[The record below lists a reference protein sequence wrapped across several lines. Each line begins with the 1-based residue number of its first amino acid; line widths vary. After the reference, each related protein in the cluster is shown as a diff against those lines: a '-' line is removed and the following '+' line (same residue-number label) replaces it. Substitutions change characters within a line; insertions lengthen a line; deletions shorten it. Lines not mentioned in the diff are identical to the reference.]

1 MVNQSEYEAKLIK
14 ACEEWNVILKRTKGT
29 TARGIDSPSVSSQ
42 QHVMWVLCFFPI
54 TLKIKCKRRGAKK
67 NNTDK
72 QTEGKRKEKENVDVG
87 LHSKLLLPEA
97 LCCATFI
104 WSCTSEKKKKIS
116 SSHSQMASQS
126 KANVKRTHMTAGA
139 PVKKSTARRTWWI
152 YRWLYVQG
160 DDGKAITNVSVSF
173 YFHGQN
179 NLWVCVWVCVLKWP
193 QMKMLPFGSECFYL
207 LDGSKTGTSVFF

>member
-42 QHVMWVLCFFPI
+42 QHVMWVFCFFPI

-104 WSCTSEKKKKIS
+104 WSCTSKKKKKKAHHIHRWLPNPRQMS
-116 SSHSQMASQS
+116 KGLTWQPEHLWKRAQHGEHDGFTDGYMCREMTGKPSQMSL
-126 KANVKRTHMTAGA
+126 
-139 PVKKSTARRTWWI
+139 
-152 YRWLYVQG
+152 YRFIFT
-160 DDGKAITNVSVSF
+160 DKTIC
-173 YFHGQN
+173 
-179 NLWVCVWVCVLKWP
+179 VCVCECVC
-193 QMKMLPFGSECFYL
+193 
-207 LDGSKTGTSVFF
+207 

>member
-1 MVNQSEYEAKLIK
+1 M
-14 ACEEWNVILKRTKGT
+14 ILKRTKGT

-42 QHVMWVLCFFPI
+42 QHVVWVFCFFSI

-104 WSCTSEKKKKIS
+104 
-116 SSHSQMASQS
+116 
-126 KANVKRTHMTAGA
+126 
-139 PVKKSTARRTWWI
+139 
-152 YRWLYVQG
+152 
-160 DDGKAITNVSVSF
+160 
-173 YFHGQN
+173 
-179 NLWVCVWVCVLKWP
+179 
-193 QMKMLPFGSECFYL
+193 
-207 LDGSKTGTSVFF
+207 